1 MAAKLKEAIEVK
13 YIGSTEI
20 LYCFLQVPCSITF
33 FYTATKIDVFF
44 ASQARRGLAV
54 GGFLYIYRLDSK

>member
-1 MAAKLKEAIEVK
+1 MVAKSKEAMEVK
-13 YIGSTEI
+13 YIGSSKI
-20 LYCFLQVPCSITF
+20 LYCFSKVPCSITF

-44 ASQARRGLAV
+44 ASQARCGLAV